1 VIVFYSFALTNFMW
15 AFGHLEPSNCS
26 SVIGFILL
34 LVFISFTWVY
44 DAIMCFFFFFCILE
58 FRYIH

>member
-26 SVIGFILL
+26 SVIGFLLL
-34 LVFISFTWVY
+34 LVFISLTWVY
-44 DAIMCFFFFFCILE
+44 DAIMGFFFFSLFLLHFGI
-58 FRYIH
+58 